1 MANLNEILAEVQ
13 KLPEVYSAK
22 IWEDRRIYINITGAK
37 KDFAGDR
44 NAKIFYDA
52 KTERWHIEGL
62 KGTMSSEFGANIR
75 KFAETR
81 CRSAFWRD

>member
-1 MANLNEILAEVQ
+1 MTLKEIVAQVQ
-13 KLPEVYSAK
+13 DLPEVYSAK
-22 IWEDRRIYINITGAK
+22 IWEDRRVYVNITGRNTS
-37 KDFAGDR
+37 FAGDR
-44 NAKIFYDA
+44 NAKVYYDA

-62 KGTMSSEFGANIR
+62 KGNMSRDFSRSIR